1 MTAEGS
7 LWQSLTQALTQARP
21 FESSLRAPDV
31 NQHPAGLQTVQI
43 AGLGPGILKLA
54 VLSQLLLLL
63 RHATL
68 QLGGVSEILA
78 TCRGQRPAG
87 DYRW

>member
-31 NQHPAGLQTVQI
+31 NQHPAGLQIVPI
-43 AGLGPGILKLA
+43 AGLGPGILHLA
-54 VLSQLLLLL
+54 VLSQFLLLLESCYV
-63 RHATL
+63 ATGRL
-68 QLGGVSEILA
+68 L
-78 TCRGQRPAG
+78 
-87 DYRW
+87 